1 MQSIPTPWSRRSSA
15 MPRRRADPAVARAA
29 REPVRFERLEQPRAH
44 EYVAEQIRRQIV
56 LRLIP
61 AGQALPPER
70 ELAAMFGVGRATVQQ
85 AIRMLVDDHM
95 VESRRGRHGGGNFV
109 VGPDESRAGMDSVLA
124 HLRRHSDEV
133 REALEYRRAVEPAA
147 AGLAAERRSRDD
159 LRRLAEANDAASA
172 ADTDAGF
179 MQWDTDFHLAVADA
193 AGNRLYRQAMMVI
206 RLELNNA
213 LIALPE
219 SPVWH
224 ERSGLEHEAIIAAIS
239 DRNAAAATEAMRA
252 HVEGTRRSVEAL
264 LVALARRAKPGRLR
278 G

>member
-1 MQSIPTPWSRRSSA
+1 MRQRS
-15 MPRRRADPAVARAA
+15 PDLI
-29 REPVRFERLEQPRAH
+29 RFERLEQQRAH

-109 VGPDESRAGMDSVLA
+109 VGPDESRAGMDAVLA
-124 HLRRHSDEV
+124 QLRRQSDQV
-133 REALEYRRAVEPAA
+133 LEALAYRSAVEPAV
-147 AGLAAERRSRDD
+147 AGLAAANRTRAD
-159 LRRLAEANDAASA
+159 LRQLSGANAAVAAAE
-172 ADTDAGF
+172 TDVAF
-179 MQWDTDFHLAVADA
+179 MQSDTEFHLALAEA
-193 AGNRLYRQAMMVI
+193 AGNRFFRDAIVTI
-206 RLELNNA
+206 RLELNDA

-224 ERSGLEHEAIIAAIS
+224 ERSTLEHEAILRAVT
-239 DRNAAAATEAMRA
+239 DRNQAAAEGAMEAHLA
-252 HVEGTRRSVEAL
+252 HTAQSVKAL
-264 LVALARRAKPGRLR
+264 LVALGRRSKRGRA
-278 G
+278 GAD

>member
-1 MQSIPTPWSRRSSA
+1 
-15 MPRRRADPAVARAA
+15 MPRSE
-29 REPVRFERLEQPRAH
+29 REPVQFERLEQPRAH

-56 LRLIP
+56 LRVIP

-109 VGPDESRAGMDSVLA
+109 VGPDESGAGMDSVLA
-124 HLRRHSDEV
+124 HLRRHSDQV

-147 AGLAAERRSRDD
+147 AGLAAGRRSRED
-159 LRRLAEANDAASA
+159 LRRLVEADGAASA

-179 MQWDTDFHLAVADA
+179 MQWDTDFHLAVAEA
-193 AGNRLYRQAMMVI
+193 AGNHLYRQAIMMI
-206 RLELNNA
+206 RLELNDA

-219 SPVWH
+219 SPVWR
-224 ERSGLEHEAIIAAIS
+224 ERSGLEHEAIIDAIRAR
-239 DRNAAAATEAMRA
+239 DGGAATEAMAA
-252 HVEGTRRSVEAL
+252 HVESTARSVEAL
-264 LVALARRAKPGRLR
+264 LAALARSTKRARLR

>member
-1 MQSIPTPWSRRSSA
+1 MARGRGDA
-15 MPRRRADPAVARAA
+15 AVARSAG
-29 REPVRFERLEQPRAH
+29 EPVRFERLEQPRAH
-44 EYVAEQIRRQIV
+44 EYIAEQIRRQIV
-56 LRLIP
+56 LRVIP

-109 VGPDESRAGMDSVLA
+109 VGLDESRAGMDSVLA
-124 HLRRHSDEV
+124 HLRRHSDQV

-147 AGLAAERRSRDD
+147 AALAAERRSRED
-159 LRRLAEANDAASA
+159 LRRLAEANGAASA

-179 MQWDTDFHLAVADA
+179 MQWDTDFHLAVAEA
-193 AGNRLYRQAMMVI
+193 GGNRLYRQAIMVI
-206 RLELNNA
+206 RLELNDA

-224 ERSGLEHEAIIAAIS
+224 ERSGLEHEAIIEGIR
-239 DRNAAAATEAMRA
+239 DRDAAAATEAMAA
-252 HVEGTRRSVEAL
+252 HVESTAQSVEAL
-264 LVALARRAKPGRLR
+264 LAALARQRRR